1 MANIWDIIKKHG
13 PAVLGGMVA
22 ENFSSDIFGPEE
34 YGDRWYTNLGRKS
47 LAPAAGWAAGRI
59 TGRRGTR
66 AGLEDL
72 GLGYVGGMI
81 PRAFESEGERD
92 RRKTIYDASKKE
104 AESNLI
110 KNIEENYPNVDIG
123 NLIKKRQNEALMNR
137 YFGQGRN
144 IFNGRGSSGLERVAE
159 IVAPSAIVG
168 GLAYSQ
174 LKKEEEEAEKKPT
187 HITNEDFRNY
197 KTAELDLRDE
207 YGPNADNNPDF
218 KKELARLRVRYG
230 LSLEPLEPLEGGIAA
245 VAAEGG
251 YIKKY
256 RFGGS
261 SSDAYAGESTRQE
274 IIDEIFNEGG
284 EPTEPEILRRLELMG
299 LADPDRYARHMRA
312 MADSDIGKFLPNESA
327 APPVYTSINKS
338 KQRFPVVGSTR
349 RSVLTKRVGPKKG
362 PEYKP
367 TLDDMIGAFRSSG
380 ILAHRGGSVSD
391 LSAQSG
397 LGSLYNDNS
406 IGMISGPGGPT
417 SDDIPAMLSDGEF
430 VMTADAV
437 NGAGGPEVMYEL
449 MDRFEGRA

>member
-1 MANIWDIIKKHG
+1 MARRKRSYWDWILPAAAGATTEYFSKDFPAADEWGSYGEAIKAGLPAVAGLATSYARGDRGTTGALRGLASGWAGGAGSQALRRYQSG
-13 PAVLGGMVA
+13 PAREKTRTQDLNLILGKNWKKGLTTWA
-22 ENFSSDIFGPEE
+22 PKEKIELIKHLYSSRNPTG
-34 YGDRWYTNLGRKS
+34 GDSGF
-47 LAPAAGWAAGRI
+47 
-59 TGRRGTR
+59 
-66 AGLEDL
+66 
-72 GLGYVGGMI
+72 GLGTAAKVALPFAVYAWS
-81 PRAFESEGERD
+81 R
-92 RRKTIYDASKKE
+92 
-104 AESNLI
+104 
-110 KNIEENYPNVDIG
+110 EE
-123 NLIKKRQNEALMNR
+123 
-137 YFGQGRN
+137 
-144 IFNGRGSSGLERVAE
+144 LERE
-159 IVAPSAIVG
+159 
-168 GLAYSQ
+168 
-174 LKKEEEEAEKKPT
+174 KEEAKKKPK
-187 HITNEDFRNY
+187 HIKEVEFRKY
-197 KTAELDLRDE
+197 KTAEIDLRDE
-207 YGPNADNNPDF
+207 YGPNADDNPDF
-218 KKELARLRVRYG
+218 NKKLARLRVKYG
-230 LSLEPLEPLEGGIAA
+230 LGLEPLEPLDIMAA
-245 VAAEGG
+245 KGG

-274 IIDEIFNEGG
+274 IIDEILNEGG

-327 APPVYTSINKS
+327 APPVYTSTNKS

>member
-1 MANIWDIIKKHG
+1 MARRKRSYWDWILPAAAGATTEYFSKDFPAADKWGSYGEAIKAG
-13 PAVLGGMVA
+13 LPAVAGLATSYARGDRGTTGALRGLASGWAVGAVSQALRGYSPSSKTKLA
-22 ENFSSDIFGPEE
+22 ENIKLIDQMKHPLVR
-34 YGDRWYTNLGRKS
+34 D
-47 LAPAAGWAAGRI
+47 LALR
-59 TGRRGTR
+59 
-66 AGLEDL
+66 DL
-72 GLGYVGGMI
+72 IRNQGGSGFGLGTTAKVALPFAVYAWS
-81 PRAFESEGERD
+81 R
-92 RRKTIYDASKKE
+92 
-104 AESNLI
+104 
-110 KNIEENYPNVDIG
+110 EE
-123 NLIKKRQNEALMNR
+123 
-137 YFGQGRN
+137 
-144 IFNGRGSSGLERVAE
+144 LERE
-159 IVAPSAIVG
+159 
-168 GLAYSQ
+168 
-174 LKKEEEEAEKKPT
+174 KEEAKKKPKHMKDT
-187 HITNEDFRNY
+187 EFRKY
-197 KTAELDLRDE
+197 KTAEIDLRDE
-207 YGPNADNNPDF
+207 YGPNADDNPDF
-218 KKELARLRVRYG
+218 NKKLARLRVKYG
-230 LSLEPLEPLEGGIAA
+230 LGLEPLEPLDIMAA
-245 VAAEGG
+245 KGG

-274 IIDEIFNEGG
+274 IIDEILNEGG

-327 APPVYTSINKS
+327 APPVYTSTNKS